1 MMHDVLSILQWW
13 TTLFLL
19 GGLVFPLASLL
30 FPQFLD
36 RGYGLTKIL
45 GIVLLSYFVFLLGTL
60 HLIPFTVFGLYAIL
74 LLFVAGLYFTL
85 SSISSFSL
93 KKLFLPYLKG
103 NWKLLIF
110 EEFLFL
116 IVLVLWSMVRAHE
129 PTLNGLE
136 KFMDYGFINSILR
149 SDYFPA
155 KDMWLAP
162 LSINY
167 YYFGHLVTAVL
178 TKLSFLPSYLTY
190 NLMLASIA
198 ALCFSA
204 SFTFGST
211 LLSLATKSTHS
222 LKKYIVAGLLTALLV
237 TFAGNFHALYSLFE
251 AYPNESPVPLWEV
264 AFSPTTFPNNYWYP
278 NATRFIYNTI
288 HEFPIYSWVVSDL
301 HGHVL
306 DIPFVLLT
314 LSVLLSF
321 FLKYNDQP
329 FSISTTRSQ
338 KSQNFLKRQL
348 SRVRLDTVGYLLFI
362 SFLLSVQYMTNAWDG
377 IIYLLLTGLLLL
389 YITWQQV
396 MKLRGEMIAKLM
408 TIVVRLVTP
417 VLILGVGFVIFSLPF
432 SLFFK
437 PFVSGIG
444 ILCAPSFLTNLGSI
458 GPFLFEVD
466 HCQRSPLWQ
475 LGILHGFFF
484 IFITVF
490 LVFLAR
496 AKKLLTS
503 DVFVLLLILLS
514 ALLITIPEF
523 AYMKDIYPAHY
534 RANTMFKLV
543 FQSFIMLSLCTGYII
558 VRVTNGL
565 KEKNRALSLLFS
577 FVAFLLVLPVLT
589 YPYFAVMSYYGDLK
603 TYHGLNGIKYLEDKY
618 PADYEALLWLSE
630 NVKDQPVILEAQGDS
645 YTDYARV
652 SSNTGLPTVLGW
664 TVHEWLW
671 RGSYDIPSPRI
682 EEIKV
687 MYESDDLEQTKKLL
701 KKYNVEYVFLGD
713 LEREKYVELNVEKF
727 EELGDVV
734 FEKNQTMIYK
744 LIQ

>member
-1 MMHDVLSILQWW
+1 MQDVLSIFQWW

-19 GGLVFPLASLL
+19 GGLVFPLTAQL
-30 FPQFLD
+30 FSRFLD
-36 RGYGLTKIL
+36 HGYGLTKTL
-45 GIVLLSYFVFLLGTL
+45 GIVLLSYAVFLLGTL
-60 HLIPFTVFGLYAIL
+60 HVIPFTTVGLYSIA
-74 LLFVAGLYFTL
+74 LLFFIILYLFL
-85 SSISSFSL
+85 SRATSFSL
-93 KKLFLPYLKG
+93 HRTFLPYLKK
-103 NWKLLIF
+103 NWKLLAL

-116 IVLVLWSMVRAHE
+116 VVLVLWSIIRAHE

-155 KDMWLAP
+155 KDMWLTP
-162 LSINY
+162 LTINY

-178 TKLSFLPSYLTY
+178 TKLSFLPSSLTY

-198 ALCFSA
+198 AFCFSA
-204 SFTFGST
+204 SFTLGST
-211 LLSLATKSTHS
+211 LVRLATNNKHS
-222 LKKYIVAGLLTALLV
+222 LKKYILAGLLTALLV

-264 AFSPTTFPNNYWYP
+264 VFSPTTFPNNYWYP

-321 FLKYNDQP
+321 FLKFNDEPLTLRKQNSQSSKSFLASR
-329 FSISTTRSQ
+329 FST
-338 KSQNFLKRQL
+338 L
-348 SRVRLDTVGYLLFI
+348 RLDTLGALLFI

-377 IIYLLLTGLLLL
+377 IIYLLLTGLILLHISWQH
-389 YITWQQV
+389 IT
-396 MKLRGEMIAKLM
+396 KLSGTILVKITTLIIRVIAP
-408 TIVVRLVTP
+408 IF
-417 VLILGVGFVIFSLPF
+417 ILGLGFVVFSLPF

-444 ILCAPSFLTNLGSI
+444 ILCAPEFLTNIGNF

-490 LVFLAR
+490 LIFLGR
-496 AKKLLTS
+496 SKKLYAS
-503 DVFVLLLILLS
+503 DAFVLLLILLS
-514 ALLITIPEF
+514 ALLIAIPEF

-543 FQSFIMLSLCTGYII
+543 FQAFIMLSLSTGYII
-558 VRVTNGL
+558 VRVNNIL
-565 KEKNRALSLLFS
+565 KEKGRIYSLVFS
-577 FVAFLLVLPVLT
+577 FIAFLLVIPVLT
-589 YPYFAVMSYYGDLK
+589 YPYFAVMSYYGELK
-603 TYHGLNGIKYLEDKY
+603 TYHGLNGIAYLEDKY
-618 PADYEALLWLSE
+618 PADYEAILWL
-630 NVKDQPVILEAQGDS
+630 NKNIQGQPVILEAQGDS
-645 YTDYARV
+645 YTDYARI
-652 SSNTGLPTVLGW
+652 STNTGLPTVLGW

-682 EEIKV
+682 EEIKT
-687 MYESDDLEQTKKLL
+687 MYESDDLEETKKLL
-701 KKYNVEYVFLGD
+701 KKYNVEYIFLGD
-713 LEREKYVELNVEKF
+713 LEREKYVELNAEKF
-727 EELGDVV
+727 EELGRVV
-734 FEKNQTMIYK
+734 FEKNQTKI
-744 LIQ
+744 IQRE